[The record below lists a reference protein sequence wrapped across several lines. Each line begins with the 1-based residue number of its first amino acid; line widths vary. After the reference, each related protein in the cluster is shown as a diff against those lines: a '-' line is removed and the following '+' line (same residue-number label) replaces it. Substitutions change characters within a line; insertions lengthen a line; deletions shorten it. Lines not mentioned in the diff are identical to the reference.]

1 MQRRKPTAAAI
12 ALLFIGMF
20 LVAEI
25 YHVQYWTE
33 MMTQEGQN
41 VVENNLPANTNPP
54 REAFSLRHLVE
65 QLQEVT
71 PLINRTDYDEDSI
84 YDPVERVIGTD
95 WMNNDTDFDQ
105 LSDDFEIYNDL
116 DPLEPDTNF
125 DGIPDNHELFGS
137 ISQDIDNDNIVNG
150 WDFDND
156 GDGVEDNVDLS
167 PFTSTDCFEEMSFDI
182 ETNGNP
188 MYMTFQLVP
197 DDPAHLS
204 LISQTWDWPYD
215 IQGNMMDV
223 HRQPDSDVFIVPM
236 LQLSVSNLPEQ
247 IDVIKYGIS
256 ITPEGIELPLF
267 PVEQYGKIV
276 AYSGRLVYPEFTP
289 SELSITAKLIWK
301 VFGQSDQNA
310 SALTEVNLS
319 RNLSVAAD
327 GRVYVNEAGTGGIQ
341 SFQWIDLGNDKV
353 AIKLFN
359 GNYLSVDNEGTVAAN
374 GEDIGPNEM
383 FTVIE
388 DDSSLGTFTLVSDFS
403 NSPLAL
409 TEPNVDWQLTT
420 NDGGVVCVFDLLNAG
435 FIPETRE
442 LARYDDSFMLT
453 GLLLEEDYGA
463 EAGIFHCEEPQ
474 NTTLAEPLIDMIFLR
489 NASIGVFDIKSELT
503 RLGRDIHNI
512 TQSFNQKDEAL
523 SSIANYMIPTALDSL
538 VLDRPYPFITCLE
551 SYVRILDLSDFNQVG
566 DSFTGITSAVNI
578 TSQKVKQT
586 IWQYR
591 IIIDGEV
598 LYQSLDT
605 PEIMEEIESW
615 GLDDET
621 LATVMSL
628 SLYWL
633 SGENVATDLSSVNL
647 DYRIPLEDL
656 VNWAHAI
663 TDFSI
668 SVFTLIR
675 KGLVRSIEAYRIAQ
689 RSVESFHS
697 MIKAGWRVSIQG
709 KQAATSVFKEWK
721 LAFKSIG
728 KAKTSLMKTWKSIGG
743 IFDIAAI
750 AIDVGVTIYGVIAIT
765 QGGLN
770 PLQLTQAL
778 FKTLMGYI
786 KDLMLIAISQNPYG
800 AAFVAIFSIIDIILG
815 WCGTTT
821 LSDLIGM
828 LFDEIIDAISSV
840 DSQVYPLL
848 EYDEDQELI
857 IDDWTNNGV
866 TVGDRLTFRGILRG
880 LWYGKHQ
887 GDVEK
892 SDVYPYYLIET
903 PLGSSSDVGLL
914 YDPIFVAGIIY
925 NWENVYL
932 PIPSSRQ
939 TADWSDASTG
949 AMLYYS
955 SVEYDSGVWA
965 IPNTAM
971 PNFPMNIR
979 VQTFTQLYYEWT
991 YWLFCVPITHHSHQE
1006 SYDDVGSFTIYID
1019 VLPDTIESFAAW
1031 RLITPL
1037 DLDCDGLLNSEE
1049 TVTDFVKFD
1058 SDGDSLSDKFELEIG
1073 SNPLLADSDMDGL
1086 NDKYELVYH
1095 TNFTN
1100 PDSDFDGVRDY
1111 LEISGDTIQFNYL
1124 NDPLLPFTIIA
1135 HSSPRMNDSDSDGV
1149 GDFIERRDGLNPCSQ
1164 DTNGDGVID
1173 VEGPASYI
1181 EFEEEWAV
1189 GLSSSSDPFDITV
1202 DETGNIY
1209 VADSNQIIKYASDG
1223 TPVGIYNPSTESVVP
1238 CAETTLPDG
1247 NLGITQWTSNQDSY
1261 SFTPYSTSNMNTPE
1275 NRIRNGIPSV
1285 AIDAAGATMVIGDP
1299 WRNIAQIFVK
1309 NGRYWDYQTYIDC
1322 GINVD
1327 PNGEAG
1333 WPMFGY
1339 SVAISPSGNIIV
1351 VGAPTMSYYPSSQ
1364 YPFWWGLQDFDHT
1377 PTQTGAVFV
1386 FQRGMAGWTRV
1397 GNLGGPS
1404 KYGIM
1409 GCCVAIDERHHDLPS
1424 RSYNEYRIFATLRYW
1439 DTEGDTCSSIIEWL
1453 WQDYDNKFE
1462 PHAWI
1467 GGANRFPQNPNYGIL
1482 PDPELKGRWILSMRV
1497 DTGPKIDYMNT
1508 IRLSVSAY
1516 NYDDTAHQNSAA
1528 HKGIVR
1534 VYDLRW
1540 NYKWH
1545 YNNPDG
1551 SLLDSYSYP
1560 YYWPDYYEG
1569 WTIERPPI
1577 GPGQMAYDEFGFSID
1592 YIPGS
1597 DTYIVGAPY
1606 HEHAVRFNE
1615 RVDSAPGY
1623 AYIYEYGGGTW
1634 WETPLE
1640 VPGLPD
1646 NSEFGY
1652 SVAIDNSGNTVAVGA
1667 PGFDSNMGA

>member
-1 MQRRKPTAAAI
+1 MQRRKAI
-12 ALLFIGMF
+12 AVSVAVLCIGMF
-20 LVAEI
+20 LVAEVYNI
-25 YHVQYWTE
+25 QTWTSLMNSNE
-33 MMTQEGQN
+33 PQ
-41 VVENNLPANTNPP
+41 VVENITPTDNEPP
-54 REAFSLRHLVE
+54 REAYSIRDLVE

-71 PLINRTDYDEDSI
+71 PLNNRTDFDGDTI
-84 YDPVERVIGTD
+84 YDSVERVIGTD
-95 WMNNDTDFDQ
+95 WMSNDTDFDQ
-105 LSDDFEIYNDL
+105 LRDDIEIFNDL

-125 DGIPDNHELFGS
+125 DGIPDNHELYGS

-156 GDGVEDNVDLS
+156 GDGVEDSVDLS
-167 PFTSTDCFEEMSFDI
+167 PFSSTDCFEEMSFDI

-197 DDPAHLS
+197 EDPAHLS
-204 LISQTWDWPYD
+204 FISQTWDWPYD
-215 IQGNMMDV
+215 IHGNMMDV

-236 LQLSVSNLPEQ
+236 LQLSVSTLPEQ
-247 IDVIKYGIS
+247 MDVIKYGIS
-256 ITPEGIELPLF
+256 ITAEGIELPLF

-276 AYSGRLVYPEFTP
+276 AFSGRLVYPEFTP
-289 SELSITAKLIWK
+289 TELSITAKLIWK

-327 GRVYVNEAGTGGIQ
+327 GRVYVNEDGAGGIQ

-359 GNYLSVDNEGTVAAN
+359 GNYLSVDNEGNVAAN
-374 GEDIGPNEM
+374 GEDIGANEM

-388 DDSSLGTFTLVSDFS
+388 DDPSLGTFTLVSDFS
-403 NSPLAL
+403 SSPLAL

-420 NDGGVVCVFDLLNAG
+420 NEGGVVCVFDLQNAG

-463 EAGIFHCEEPQ
+463 EAGIFYCEEPQ

-489 NASIGVFDIKSELT
+489 NTSIGVFDIKSELSS
-503 RLGRDIHNI
+503 LGRDIHNI

-523 SSIANYMIPTALDSL
+523 SSIVNYMIPNALDSL
-538 VLDRPYPFITCLE
+538 VMDRPYPFITCVE
-551 SYVRILDLSDFNQVG
+551 SYVRILDLSDFSQVG
-566 DSFTGITSAVNI
+566 DSFTGITSAANI

-586 IWQYR
+586 IWQFR
-591 IIIDGEV
+591 TIIDSEV

-647 DYRIPLEDL
+647 DYSIPLEDI

-675 KGLVRSIEAYRIAQ
+675 KGLIRSIEAYRIAQ

-728 KAKTSLMKTWKSIGG
+728 KAKTGLMKTWKSIGG
-743 IFDIAAI
+743 VFDAIAI

-778 FKTLMGYI
+778 LKTLMGYI

-821 LSDLIGM
+821 LSDLIGK
-828 LFDEIIDAISSV
+828 LFDEIIDGISSV

-880 LWYGKHQ
+880 IWYGKHE

-903 PLGSSSDVGLL
+903 PYGSSSDVGLL
-914 YDPIFVAGIIY
+914 YDPIYIAGIMY

-932 PIPSSRQ
+932 PIPSSRP
-939 TADWSDASTG
+939 TADWIDAP
-949 AMLYYS
+949 YYYN

-965 IPNTAM
+965 VPSTAM

-1006 SYDDVGSFTIYID
+1006 SYDDIGSFTIYID
-1019 VLPDTIESFAAW
+1019 VLPDTIDAFADW

-1037 DLDCDGLLNSEE
+1037 DLDCDGIPNTEE
-1049 TVTDFVKFD
+1049 TDTDPVKFD
-1058 SDGDSLSDKFELEIG
+1058 SDGDALSDKFEMEIG
-1073 SNPLLADSDMDGL
+1073 TNPLEVDSDFDGL
-1086 NDKYELVYH
+1086 NDKYELVYG
-1095 TNFTN
+1095 TNATN
-1100 PDSDFDGVRDY
+1100 PDSDFDGLRDY

-1135 HSSPRMNDSDSDGV
+1135 HSNPRMNDTDSDAV
-1149 GDFIERRDGLNPCSQ
+1149 SDFIERRDGLNPCSQ
-1164 DTNGDGVID
+1164 DTNGDSIID
-1173 VEGPASYI
+1173 VEGPPRYI
-1181 EFEEEWAV
+1181 EFEQEWTIGRTNV
-1189 GLSSSSDPFDITV
+1189 GSNPLDITF
-1202 DETGNIY
+1202 DNAGNIY
-1209 VADSNQIIKYASDG
+1209 VTDNDNIIKYDSEGERLGTYGPTHTSALTTFQDG
-1223 TPVGIYNPSTESVVP
+1223 RIGIVNISSTPNDLAGVA
-1238 CAETTLPDG
+1238 AELSIPNTPDRTLPN
-1247 NLGITQWTSNQDSY
+1247 NL
-1261 SFTPYSTSNMNTPE
+1261 
-1275 NRIRNGIPSV
+1275 PSM
-1285 AIDAAGATMVIGDP
+1285 AIDDAGNTMVVGDP
-1299 WRNIAQIFVK
+1299 GRNLAFIYEKIGGTWTF
-1309 NGRYWDYQTYIDC
+1309 QTFLTCGVQYIDWD
-1322 GINVD
+1322 GGAV
-1327 PNGEAG
+1327 A
-1333 WPMFGY
+1333 PMFGY
-1339 SVAISPSGNIIV
+1339 SVAISGDGTTIV
-1351 VGAPTMSYYPSSQ
+1351 VGAPTASGVQESRFPIWWDIYYDGNPAPVNQ
-1364 YPFWWGLQDFDHT
+1364 
-1377 PTQTGAVFV
+1377 GAVYIFQGSGSSWMFKTAV
-1386 FQRGMAGWTRV
+1386 F
-1397 GNLGGPS
+1397 GPLAN
-1404 KYGIM
+1404 GIM
-1409 GCCVAIDERHHDLPS
+1409 GACVAIIGDS
-1424 RSYNEYRIFATLRYW
+1424 TNSGMEYRIFASMQYMDGTVAS
-1439 DTEGDTCSSIIEWL
+1439 GSVIEWC
-1453 WQDYDNKFE
+1453 
-1462 PHAWI
+1462 
-1467 GGANRFPQNPNYGIL
+1467 
-1482 PDPELKGRWILSMRV
+1482 
-1497 DTGPKIDYMNT
+1497 
-1508 IRLSVSAY
+1508 
-1516 NYDDTAHQNSAA
+1516 
-1528 HKGIVR
+1528 
-1534 VYDLRW
+1534 
-1540 NYKWH
+1540 
-1545 YNNPDG
+1545 
-1551 SLLDSYSYP
+1551 
-1560 YYWPDYYEG
+1560 
-1569 WTIERPPI
+1569 
-1577 GPGQMAYDEFGFSID
+1577 
-1592 YIPGS
+1592 
-1597 DTYIVGAPY
+1597 
-1606 HEHAVRFNE
+1606 
-1615 RVDSAPGY
+1615 
-1623 AYIYEYGGGTW
+1623 
-1634 WETPLE
+1634 
-1640 VPGLPD
+1640 
-1646 NSEFGY
+1646 
-1652 SVAIDNSGNTVAVGA
+1652 
-1667 PGFDSNMGA
+1667 